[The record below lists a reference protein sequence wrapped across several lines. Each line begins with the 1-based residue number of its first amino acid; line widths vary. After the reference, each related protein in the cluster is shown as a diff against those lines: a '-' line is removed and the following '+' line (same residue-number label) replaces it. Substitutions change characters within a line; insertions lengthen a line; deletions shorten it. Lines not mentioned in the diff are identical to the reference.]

1 MAAPRPHD
9 LLRLTPEAQV
19 LPSDAPS
26 WAHACLSGLPWV
38 VVRRAAAPAGLV
50 PVGVRGADRA
60 ERYAM
65 TVPDSVVE
73 EMIAPEQLC
82 GPQSP
87 DDRDLPAFITL
98 RALRPHLNRTGLSWG
113 PTGSVGFEIA
123 TGHRTVTDDSDLDLV
138 MRVDRM
144 TSEVLQRLS
153 VLHVALLSRPSRV
166 DCQVDTPAGAVALAE
181 IMSSSPRVMVRTS
194 EGPRLIAAGEL
205 AR

>member
-9 LLRLTPEAQV
+9 LLRLTSDAVV
-19 LPSDAPS
+19 LPAEAPS
-26 WAHACLSGLPWV
+26 WVHASLSGLPWV

-50 PVGVRGADRA
+50 PVGVRGAVRA

-73 EMIAPEQLC
+73 ETITPEQLC

-87 DDRDLPAFITL
+87 DERDLPALVTL
-98 RALRPHLNRTGLSWG
+98 RAARPHLNRTGLSWG

-123 TGHRTVTDDSDLDLV
+123 TGHRTVTDDSDLDLLV
-138 MRVDRM
+138 RVDRM
-144 TSEVLQRLS
+144 ASEVLQRLS
-153 VLHVALLSRPSRV
+153 LLHVALRSGPARV
-166 DCQVDTPAGAVALAE
+166 DCQVDIPAGAVALAE
-181 IMSSSPRVMVRTS
+181 IMSSSSRVMVRAS
-194 EGPRLIAAGEL
+194 GGPRLIAAGEL